1 MELLKVS
8 RKTTEMICNATAFQ
22 HACSPLLFDPD
33 LHARNIMVNPDN
45 PMQILGIT
53 DWQSAAIEP
62 AVIHAVE
69 TPDFAEEQPLD

>member
-8 RKTTEMICNATAFQ
+8 RKTTEMVCNATAFQ

-45 PMQILGIT
+45 PMQI
-53 DWQSAAIEP
+53 
-62 AVIHAVE
+62 
-69 TPDFAEEQPLD
+69 